1 MIEIEGE
8 SEGSVAEFSGSGST
22 SQLVVSKKP
31 STSNKRKS
39 GIFEKIKV
47 CQINTIAFSERLVT
61 WLLQSQKEIQHK
73 IHQRNQEIKARLTAL
88 ENESEEPG
96 HEGTSQSL
104 VVKRQEGSDEKDFA
118 ELVKVCKN

>member
-1 MIEIEGE
+1 MLQKIKELQISQTARLIEIEGE

-47 CQINTIAFSERLVT
+47 CQIDTIAFSERLVT
-61 WLLQSQKEIQHK
+61 FTIPIGNSTQNSPKKPGNQSQIDCFGK
-73 IHQRNQEIKARLTAL
+73 
-88 ENESEEPG
+88 
-96 HEGTSQSL
+96 
-104 VVKRQEGSDEKDFA
+104 
-118 ELVKVCKN
+118 